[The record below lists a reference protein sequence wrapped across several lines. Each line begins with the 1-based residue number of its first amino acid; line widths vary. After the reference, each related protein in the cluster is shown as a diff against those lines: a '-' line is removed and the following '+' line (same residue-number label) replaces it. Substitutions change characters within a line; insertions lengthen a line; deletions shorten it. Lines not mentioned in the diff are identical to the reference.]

1 MNARRVASVRRLL
14 AELGRSDTRGD
25 ALRKVRR
32 RAVSVVGSRIGRS
45 PSGTAATRAAGAPGG
60 TKRPD
65 AWYVGEWSRL
75 AKAVFGPG
83 ALSDAPRL
91 DPARAPKAV
100 KQAGRQRGQATL
112 AEAIARGEP
121 LERAVTRSVASLA
134 EAREFSDAWAI
145 AEGAG
150 RLPGGA
156 AASAM
161 GHALLLHR
169 RRQFVRAWTRI
180 RDLEDE
186 ALATSIPVEAV
197 DAALADGSAEACQRA
212 LAIGVPTDAMP
223 ADILV
228 DLAGRF
234 LAFGERERATE
245 LVAELRRRPAVDLDE
260 PRRHS
265 WTLIERWLDR
275 SPPEVPA
282 GAVPIA
288 VMGYQ
293 TPDHMLTSGNLG
305 DYIQTLALL
314 GNVARHSNVT
324 FSGDEGLGE
333 LARELQERVQPDLR
347 VPEVQGS
354 VHLVPVDREFSSGS
368 AVPQG
373 AWMVAFGWHMHPLY
387 DLRYDFPYHPN
398 IRPLFISFHLNRL
411 DMLTDEAQDYL
422 RRHGPVGCRD
432 WSTVFLLL
440 SAGIDAFFSGCLT
453 TTLDM
458 LFPPREEA
466 YRGNGVVAVIDRPTK
481 AAGRDVRK
489 VRHYSH
495 QADEYRYT
503 SMTDGVRNASE
514 VLAAYQRDLD
524 RAVTGRLHAYLPL
537 TALGVPVDFQNPS
550 PGDIRFA
557 GLTGLR
563 PGDARLTEL
572 RAGIRD
578 LLAKTFDSVLAGA
591 EEREVYD
598 LWRELTRDRVAEA
611 KARFEAPVVDPPT
624 TIDVAAALATAKAG
638 SRRFGPHDQ
647 VDPKSVTD
655 IVLCFDQNLTSQAPV
670 LIESMVAN
678 ASGPLRLC
686 VLGRGLPDGYQA
698 WLAGAFPL
706 VPMTFV
712 PCDAIAYHS
721 EGRPQRLPTR
731 ITISTL
737 DRLILPHLLEE
748 IDRVVY
754 VDIDTLVLGD
764 ICRLAATDLAGR
776 PIAARDSNV
785 SEASEWQ
792 RAPRRVPEASA
803 TEFRRRMGRAHG
815 IGGAALNAGVLVLD
829 LDRMRR
835 DDFTD
840 TYLPWVERYGL
851 HDQDIML
858 AYAGPD
864 RGVLEPRW
872 NAMPVLED
880 VPDPS
885 LIHWATF
892 GKPWDP
898 ELTYGRDLW
907 QGYAATLRDR
917 AGTPPTADGGPA
929 TGSPGSLYNPIEIG
943 PAAGPLA
950 AEVERVI
957 GAVQEEHLSYLGTPG
972 LRTLAATVESIE
984 AEGIDGLVIEAGTA
998 RGGSAIAMAA
1008 AKSSARP
1015 MKIYDVFGMIPPPGE
1030 RDGEDVHRRYA
1041 TIVEG
1046 RSKGIAGETYYGYRD
1061 ELLTE
1066 VTESFARHDLPIA
1079 ANNVELIQGLF
1090 EDTIELDEPV
1100 ALAHLDGDWYASTM
1114 TCLTRIAP
1122 LLSVGGRFV
1131 IDDYDTWSGCRTAVD
1146 EYFAGRPGFRFER
1159 RGRLHIV
1166 RV

>member
-1 MNARRVASVRRLL
+1 MVRSRT
-14 AELGRSDTRGD
+14 GRT
-25 ALRKVRR
+25 
-32 RAVSVVGSRIGRS
+32 
-45 PSGTAATRAAGAPGG
+45 PSGKASTRTSGSTPG

-65 AWYVGEWSRL
+65 SWYVGEWSRL

-83 ALSDAPRL
+83 DLTDPPRL
-91 DPARAPKAV
+91 DPAVAPKAV
-100 KQAGRQRGQATL
+100 KQAGRQRGQAVL

-121 LERAVTRSVASLA
+121 LERAVARSVASLA
-134 EAREFSDAWAI
+134 DAKEFSDAWSI

-150 RLPGGA
+150 RLSGGA

-169 RRQFVRAWTRI
+169 RRQFERAWTRI
-180 RDLEDE
+180 RDLDDD
-186 ALATSIPVEAV
+186 ALATHIPVEAV
-197 DAALADGSAEACQRA
+197 DAALATKTPEARQRA
-212 LAIGVPTDAMP
+212 LAIGVPTDTMP
-223 ADILV
+223 PDILV

-234 LAFGERERATE
+234 LAFGERARATE
-245 LVAELRRRPAVDLDE
+245 LVAELRRRPSVDLDE
-260 PRRHS
+260 RRRYS
-265 WTLIERWLDR
+265 WTLIEGWLDR
-275 SPPEVPA
+275 QPTEVPA
-282 GAVPIA
+282 GSIPVA

-293 TPDHMLTSGNLG
+293 TPDHVLTSGNLG
-305 DYIQTLALL
+305 DYIQTLSLL
-314 GNVARHSNVT
+314 GNLARHSNAT
-324 FSGDEGLGE
+324 FSGEDGLGE
-333 LARELQERVQPDLR
+333 LATELKDRVQPDLR
-347 VPEVQGS
+347 VPSTKGS
-354 VHLVPVDREFSSGS
+354 VHLVPVDREFSSAS
-368 AVPQG
+368 AVPE
-373 AWMVAFGWHMHPLY
+373 ATWMVAFGWHMHPLY
-387 DLRYDFPYHPN
+387 DLRYDFPYHPD
-398 IRPLFISFHLNRL
+398 IRPLFISFHVNRL

-422 RRHGPVGCRD
+422 RRYGPVGCRD
-432 WSTVFLLL
+432 WNTVFLLL
-440 SAGIDAFFSGCLT
+440 SADIDAFFSGCLT
-453 TTLDM
+453 TTVDA
-458 LFPPREEA
+458 LFPSREEA
-466 YRGNGVVAVIDRPTK
+466 YRGNGVVGVIDRPTK
-481 AAGRDVRK
+481 AAGRDVSK

-495 QADEYRYT
+495 QSDEHRYT
-503 SMTDGVRNASE
+503 SLTDGVRNAAE

-537 TALGVPVDFQNPS
+537 TALGVPVEFQNPS

-557 GLTGLR
+557 GLTDLQ

-572 RAGIRD
+572 RTGIRD
-578 LLAKTFDSVLAGA
+578 LLAKTFEKVLTGA
-591 EEREVYD
+591 DETAVYD
-598 LWRELTRDRVAEA
+598 LWRDLTRGQVAEA

-624 TIDVAAALATAKAG
+624 TIDVAAAVATARAG
-638 SRRFGPHDQ
+638 SRRFGPHDT
-647 VDPKSVTD
+647 VDPTAVTD

-670 LIESMVAN
+670 LIESIVAN
-678 ASGPLRLC
+678 ASGPLRLW
-686 VLGRGLPDGYQA
+686 VLGRGLTDAYSA
-698 WLAGAFPL
+698 WLAGAFPSL
-706 VPMTFV
+706 PMTFL

-721 EGRPQRLPTR
+721 AGRPQRLPTR

-737 DRLILPHLLEE
+737 DRLILPHLLDE

-764 ICRLAATDLAGR
+764 ICSLAATDLDGR

-792 RAPRRVPEASA
+792 RAPRRVPEESA

-835 DDFTD
+835 DGFTD

-864 RGVLEPRW
+864 RTVLEPRW

-907 QGYAATLRDR
+907 QGYAASLRRR
-917 AGTPPTADGGPA
+917 AGTPPTADGAA

-943 PAAGPLA
+943 PAAGPLP

-957 GAVQEEHLSYLGTPG
+957 GAVQEEHLSYLGAPG

-1015 MKIYDVFGMIPPPGE
+1015 MKVYDVFGMIPPPGE

-1090 EDTIELDEPV
+1090 EDTIALDEPV